1 MGSGLNF
8 RSRTIDID
16 RLLPI
21 YEEYELPDLF
31 DSCLV
36 NRTVTKVPT
45 GMEKEEESVI
55 DKLFPL

>member
-21 YEEYELPDLF
+21 YEEHELPDLF
-31 DSCLV
+31 DSCIV

-45 GMEKEEESVI
+45 GMEKEEEAV
-55 DKLFPL
+55 